1 MSLPNRLIR
10 RVSARTGVKPLE
22 LTRFVKFAIVG
33 AIGMVVDLT
42 VLTLSREVLGLPL
55 MAAVAL
61 GFSAAVVS
69 NFNWNRRWTFPES
82 RERPFGPQL
91 MQFTVVNVIGL
102 AINEVIVIGL
112 HPVFSTVLPDPPA
125 YLAAKVIAI
134 GVVLFWNYGANRLW
148 TYKGIE

>member
-125 YLAAKVIAI
+125 YLVAKVIAI